1 MLPNIKGDRH
11 REAVVA
17 ELAAVAEDKEMSN
30 KSQSAAWKESS
41 SHLLHICPFFLPEVV
56 LFATNFW
63 CLTER

>member
-41 SHLLHICPFFLPEVV
+41 SHLPHIHPIFPFFARNIFCYNLLV
-56 LFATNFW
+56 FD
-63 CLTER
+63 

>member
-41 SHLLHICPFFLPEVV
+41 SHLPQANLASEY
-56 LFATNFW
+56 
-63 CLTER
+63 